1 MANLSTKIKLYA
13 NREVDFLNDVNLQDD
28 GNGAYIKLNGILDIP
43 KPTLEQLEQYNVQ
56 ADLYVAME
64 TLRAKR
70 NKALVDSDWTIL
82 NDVPLNPAMRSAWMN
97 YRTLLRNITDN
108 LTTVEDVKA
117 VTLPI
122 PPK

>member
-1 MANLSTKIKLYA
+1 MEHKL
-13 NREVDFLNDVNLQDD
+13 
-28 GNGAYIKLNGILDIP
+28 INGIKVPLTAEEIA
-43 KPTLEQLEQYNVQ
+43 QRQ
-56 ADLYVAME
+56 ADELAWNAGAFDRAMAD
-64 TLRAKR
+64 LRAKR
-70 NKALVDSDWTIL
+70 DKALLNSDWSVL